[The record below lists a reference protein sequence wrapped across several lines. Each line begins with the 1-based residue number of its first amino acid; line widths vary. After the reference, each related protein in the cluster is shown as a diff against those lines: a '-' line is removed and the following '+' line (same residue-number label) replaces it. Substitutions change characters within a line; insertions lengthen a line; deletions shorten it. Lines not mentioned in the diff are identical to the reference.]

1 MTDGYRRERRI
12 AIAAAVGTAFALT
25 GFRAATIAKKGERR

>member
-1 MTDGYRRERRI
+1 MTDGYRRELGI
-12 AIAAAVGTAFALT
+12 AIAAAVGTAFVLA